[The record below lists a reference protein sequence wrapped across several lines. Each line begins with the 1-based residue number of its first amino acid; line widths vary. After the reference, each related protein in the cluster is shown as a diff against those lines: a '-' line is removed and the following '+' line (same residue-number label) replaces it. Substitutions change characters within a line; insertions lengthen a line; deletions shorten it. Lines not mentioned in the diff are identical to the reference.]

1 MKALNLKAIAR
12 ANTNSATTT
21 KSAKKANSLDYKELL
36 TLNRGYRA
44 GSLFRVLD
52 YLNSKDIKEY
62 YNNAYEALT
71 IADLKELCP
80 EYTAA
85 KYDKKGVII
94 ERKFEPFQFMVAL
107 RHKYG
112 TI

>member
-1 MKALNLKAIAR
+1 MKNINATTASA
-12 ANTNSATTT
+12 TSATTIKTAKT
-21 KSAKKANSLDYKELL
+21 KNALDYKELL
-36 TLNRGYRA
+36 SLNRGYRA

-80 EYTAA
+80 EYTAP
-85 KYDKKGVII
+85 KYDKKGVIV
-94 ERKFEPFQFMVAL
+94 ERKFEPFTFMVAL
-107 RHKYG
+107 RHRYG